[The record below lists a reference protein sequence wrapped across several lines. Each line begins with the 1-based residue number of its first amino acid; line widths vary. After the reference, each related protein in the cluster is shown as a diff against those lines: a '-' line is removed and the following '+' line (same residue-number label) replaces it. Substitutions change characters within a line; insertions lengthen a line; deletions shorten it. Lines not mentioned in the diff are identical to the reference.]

1 MKSGVD
7 AIESDT
13 SNPFIAYPRTGPD
26 PISVRYII
34 VYQVHWPGPGI
45 LRYTGRKPGRL
56 EPATEGFLRDHSL
69 VSVMQTDDDVAMDP
83 QACPTAETLDE
94 IGTQWR
100 LHVLHELQNG
110 EHRFNELKEA
120 TGASSRTLSQ
130 TLDALMEAGL
140 VDRRSEEAAPI
151 AVYYTLTEKGED
163 LGGVFDELDSWAQ
176 KWVDPSEYEE

>member
-1 MKSGVD
+1 M
-7 AIESDT
+7 
-13 SNPFIAYPRTGPD
+13 R
-26 PISVRYII
+26 
-34 VYQVHWPGPGI
+34 
-45 LRYTGRKPGRL
+45 
-56 EPATEGFLRDHSL
+56 
-69 VSVMQTDDDVAMDP
+69 TDDDVSMDP

-100 LHVLHELQNG
+100 LHVLHELQSG

-151 AVYYTLTEKGED
+151 AVYYALTEKGED
-163 LGGVFDELDSWAQ
+163 LGAVFEELDSWAQ
-176 KWVDPSEYEE
+176 KWVDPSEYEA